1 MPHYLEFDGMNV
13 EKAIATAC
21 KDLKTPKDNL
31 RYDIVSYGSS
41 GIFGLVG
48 VKKAKIRV
56 TLLDLKSVNVKN
68 EENKATQNELP
79 AALKIEPAIEQ
90 QGIQRADENIKNKYI
105 EAGYEALNSIINTIC
120 EDSVINVSVEEKEVF
135 YDIVSENPSIIIGKK
150 GQTLDAIQY
159 LIEKIVNKNNDEKLN
174 INVDVGGYLNKK
186 HEKLKKLAEK
196 IAEKAK
202 TKGKPMSLGQMN
214 ANERRIIH
222 LYLKHDNDVKTH
234 SVGDGFIKKL
244 VIYPRKKDRTAQ
256 PEKKL

>member
-1 MPHYLEFDGMNV
+1 L
-13 EKAIATAC
+13 
-21 KDLKTPKDNL
+21 
-31 RYDIVSYGSS
+31 S

-56 TLLDLKSVNVKN
+56 TLLDLKSVDVKY
-68 EENKATQNELP
+68 EENRAAQNEPLT
-79 AALKIEPAIEQ
+79 ALKIETAEPQ
-90 QGIQRADENIKNKYI
+90 CVPSADENIKNKYI
-105 EAGYEALNSIINTIC
+105 EAGYDALTTIINTIC
-120 EDSVINVSVEEKEVF
+120 DDSVIKVSVEDKEVF
-135 YDIVSENPSIIIGKK
+135 YDIVSETPSIIIGKK

-202 TKGKPMSLGQMN
+202 NKGKPMSLGQMN
-214 ANERRIIH
+214 ANDRRIIH
-222 LYLKHDNDVKTH
+222 LYLKHDSDVKTH

-244 VIYPRKKDRTAQ
+244 VIYPKKKDRTVQ
-256 PEKKL
+256 PEKQL